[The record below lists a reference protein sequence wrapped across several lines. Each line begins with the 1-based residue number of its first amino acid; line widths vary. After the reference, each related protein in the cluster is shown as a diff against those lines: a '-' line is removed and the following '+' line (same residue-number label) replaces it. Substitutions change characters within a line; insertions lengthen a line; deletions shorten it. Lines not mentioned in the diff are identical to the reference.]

1 LTAETASDRLV
12 ANWQHVK
19 PGAVKR
25 FVPLLG
31 QRSCCAFEL
40 GDRLIEVF
48 LKAATLRFNQAV
60 RDSKKQEIEKA

>member
-1 LTAETASDRLV
+1 VIVWLRIGNTSNQALL
-12 ANWQHVK
+12 
-19 PGAVKR
+19 R

-48 LKAATLRFNQAV
+48 LKAATLGFNQAV